1 MKPQTTAILISAF
14 AAMLSAANP
23 VFAAV
28 RPDST
33 LATTYSMN
41 SNLSAVSWVTCGA
54 LPGSSGCYQSGS
66 LGSFG
71 KVGAVLESDPTFQGN
86 VVTRHIYVLDSASG
100 AASNGVTLYDY
111 KRVDTIL
118 TASIT
123 TTISRPRTLALPLSG
138 GSAARPAMAAGGHF
152 LYIATNLGTNVVQVQ
167 KSNLAQT
174 SIEITNVGGVAAIRS
189 NSYGWVTVTGGSN
202 SGLSDFGLFD
212 PNGRMQ
218 ESGGGAQVAVDTRNA
233 LIPADLPLYP

>member
-1 MKPQTTAILISAF
+1 MPKVRNGLTILAGGMCTMKPQITAILISAF
-14 AAMLSAANP
+14 AAMLSTANP
-23 VFAAV
+23 VLAAV

-41 SNLSAVSWVTCGA
+41 SN
-54 LPGSSGCYQSGS
+54 GS

-71 KVGAVLESDPTFQGN
+71 KVGALLESDPTFQGN

-100 AASNGVTLYDY
+100 TAKNGVTLYDY